1 MDGSLSGGSQPSFVV
16 LEGNLETDWVS
27 LSGFMRIDGGSSV
40 VTRSGFIGPDGIA
53 IVTGSGSTWH
63 LTGPWDFISGALAI
77 YSSTGTTAALE
88 ILDGGTVVVSG
99 GPAQLT
105 GDTELVLKGSGSFF
119 DAPRLVLAPYDFSSE
134 TRELVKVHVGAGS
147 ELRLT
152 EGVVVTTSDA
162 PDNLASIEMRGGLLS
177 VTNPVSPGDAF
188 SVSNVLDLNG

>member
-1 MDGSLSGGSQPSFVV
+1 M
-16 LEGNLETDWVS
+16 
-27 LSGFMRIDGGSSV
+27 
-40 VTRSGFIGPDGIA
+40 
-53 IVTGSGSTWH
+53 
-63 LTGPWDFISGALAI
+63 
-77 YSSTGTTAALE
+77 
-88 ILDGGTVVVSG
+88 
-99 GPAQLT
+99 
-105 GDTELVLKGSGSFF
+105 
-119 DAPRLVLAPYDFSSE
+119 LAPYDFSSE